1 MRLHRTGNWESRK
14 SRTIA
19 VWVQLENALAGG
31 PKKNAERKH
40 SPVSFL
46 SPAVKCTPFDFGHAP
61 SPAVLHTKSLNKI

>member
-31 PKKNAERKH
+31 PKKTQKEN
-40 SPVSFL
+40 
-46 SPAVKCTPFDFGHAP
+46 TPRSAFCHQP
-61 SPAVLHTKSLNKI
+61 

>member
-31 PKKNAERKH
+31 PKKKRRKKTLPGQLFVTSRKVH
-40 SPVSFL
+40 S
-46 SPAVKCTPFDFGHAP
+46 
-61 SPAVLHTKSLNKI
+61 I